1 MGRKRGALQTG
12 SSRLND
18 GDAQIWRQSKE
29 IETMNFV
36 EEIQSCNLVYLL
48 TRLRHFEALFCL
60 FKKCARSPISKY
72 SNSDSFPAGCARSWL
87 VSFCFILFHFVSFCF
102 ILFHFVSFCFILFHF
117 VLHVLF
123 GCVSFADIPVIFLGP
138 PSPNRQPTKSILIFF
153 TGASQSISIVDCPSS
168 PKQIFPLRPSRNQF
182 QTAISSAT
190 PKRKK
195 CAKMTLN
202 AKPSTLPSIHNN
214 REVSGRI
221 AENLPTCWNHL
232 LIRVMFQWQSTQ
244 VTSWE
249 SVQWRPVNDLPVEMD
264 ELSFRTKEK
273 IAVPPFLLP
282 PTSCLLP
289 PASCLPH
296 SRHTHTQ
303 I

>member
-102 ILFHFVSFCFILFHF
+102 TLCY
-117 VLHVLF
+117 
-123 GCVSFADIPVIFLGP
+123 
-138 PSPNRQPTKSILIFF
+138 T
-153 TGASQSISIVDCPSS
+153 
-168 PKQIFPLRPSRNQF
+168 SR
-182 QTAISSAT
+182 
-190 PKRKK
+190 
-195 CAKMTLN
+195 L
-202 AKPSTLPSIHNN
+202 
-214 REVSGRI
+214 
-221 AENLPTCWNHL
+221 
-232 LIRVMFQWQSTQ
+232 
-244 VTSWE
+244 
-249 SVQWRPVNDLPVEMD
+249 
-264 ELSFRTKEK
+264 
-273 IAVPPFLLP
+273 AVFLLP
-282 PTSCLLP
+282 ISPSFFLALP
-289 PASCLPH
+289 L
-296 SRHTHTQ
+296 Q
-303 I
+303 IDSQLNQS